1 MYYFKVPV
9 FTKLSRIQ
17 NIIVLFLQLIILII
31 SILLSLYGG
40 CNYESLDFKKGCN
53 KYKIFPGT
61 NVITSEHSSIWQ
73 FVSTKEYT
81 SEFLTDFSKIRY
93 SKIYNKTNDNHTI
106 MKGNIIHLNKE
117 NTTIVEAYFR
127 KFLVGINYD
136 GFYYYFK
143 NNVNMNNESYDV
155 EINDGILNL
164 MFYKNC
170 SKSLNLIE
178 QDGNC
183 LFNNN
188 TLNNIN
194 EFLYEYF
201 DSIIV
206 VPYVCH
212 NCYSNGINSLD
223 EAITV
228 LSKMISIFILLN
240 SFLIIVYIFILSKFK
255 HMDIGYI
262 NDVININNVIKYNE
276 IEVNDIN
283 EVIKN

>member
-17 NIIVLFLQLIILII
+17 NIIVLFLQLIILIS
-31 SILLSLYGG
+31 SILLSLYSG
-40 CNYESLDFKKGCN
+40 CNYESLEYKKGCN

-73 FVSTKEYT
+73 FVSTKEYS
-81 SEFLTDFSKIRY
+81 SEILTDFSKISY
-93 SKIYNKTNDNHTI
+93 SYIYNITNNDNYTI
-106 MKGNIIHLNKE
+106 MKGNIILSNKK
-117 NTTIVEAYFR
+117 NTTIVDAYFR
-127 KFLVGINYD
+127 NFLVGINYN

-143 NNVNMNNESYDV
+143 KYVNMNNESYDV

-170 SKSLNLIE
+170 SKSLYLIE
-178 QDGNC
+178 QNGMC

-188 TLNNIN
+188 VINSIN
-194 EFLYEYF
+194 EFLNKYF
-201 DSIIV
+201 NSMIV
-206 VPYVCH
+206 VPYNCH
-212 NCYSNGINSLD
+212 NCYSNGIKTLD

-228 LSKMISIFILLN
+228 LSKFISIFIMFNSLLVI
-240 SFLIIVYIFILSKFK
+240 FYIFTISKIN
-255 HMDIGYI
+255 HTDIGYI
-262 NDVININNVIKYNE
+262 NNLINIYE
-276 IEVNDIN
+276 QNDID